1 VGVAELPAAVVGFD
15 YGCEVRE
22 DRSTKYLSGRL
33 ESHGSSGAFM
43 AEGAV
48 GAHFFGTVTGH
59 AATHA
64 DVAFASHL
72 FAFGDWAVA
81 VFAFAAGL
89 EVRAMAEPNKRGRLV
104 DADPGDLL
112 AALGSGG

>member
-1 VGVAELPAAVVGFD
+1 MARGQLWLPQMQMSVHRVITRQQPSSSVGRHSASLPG
-15 YGCEVRE
+15 G
-22 DRSTKYLSGRL
+22 L
-33 ESHGSSGAFM
+33 ESHGSSWAFV
-43 AEGAV
+43 AEAAV
-48 GAHFFGTVTGH
+48 GAHFFGTVAGH

-64 DVAFASHL
+64 DVAFAIHL

-104 DADPGDLL
+104 DADPGD
-112 AALGSGG
+112 